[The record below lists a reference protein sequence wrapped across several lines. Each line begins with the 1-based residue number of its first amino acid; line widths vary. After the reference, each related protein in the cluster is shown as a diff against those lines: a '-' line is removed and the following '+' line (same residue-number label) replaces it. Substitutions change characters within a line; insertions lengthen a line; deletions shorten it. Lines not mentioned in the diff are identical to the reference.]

1 MTEPLYS
8 EHRALSVAVAHFFF
22 VKRMT
27 SAPPATKPRRSVCG
41 PAAIGLP
48 ALGVALEALWFR
60 VHPQTDHIPTA
71 VGLCALWMF
80 LSGIAFSVIGMVRE
94 ERLRWLPALGF
105 ILNFLLIAAH
115 FVV

>member
-1 MTEPLYS
+1 MAELRLDNQMTFAPL
-8 EHRALSVAVAHFFF
+8 A
-22 VKRMT
+22 M
-27 SAPPATKPRRSVCG
+27 KPKRSVCG

-48 ALGVALEALWFR
+48 ALGVALEALWFC
-60 VHPQTDHIPTA
+60 VHPQTDHIPKA
-71 VGLCALWMF
+71 IELCALWMF

-105 ILNFLLIAAH
+105 ILNSLLISVH